1 MSVGTIE
8 KEIKEPMANI
18 SPLRKDK
25 KNNLLFL
32 HLEAYTVVKAT
43 VVEIK
48 GYIAWSK
55 CMRTNIK
62 GAEMAYNKEGS
73 QGLD

>member
-1 MSVGTIE
+1 MFGVFVQSNTIGSSKSVGAIE

-25 KNNLLFL
+25 RNNRFFL

-48 GYIAWSK
+48 GYITFDQSA
-55 CMRTNIK
+55 
-62 GAEMAYNKEGS
+62 
-73 QGLD
+73 